1 MNEVMSLLLVT
12 SIIAVSGVGYFI
24 YSSKNDEDKEIN
36 KVENYLEN
44 EEDVVEIKP
53 RSKQDKSKTKR
64 ARKSSGTK
72 RRF

>member
-12 SIIAVSGVGYFI
+12 SIIAVSGLGYFI

-64 ARKSSGTK
+64 ARKSLGTK